1 MVPNTL
7 FFFAPNNR
15 TWHGASIDPSQL
27 DGLANRDARRTF
39 LGFITTSQWQW
50 RAPLQQEGHGGSRLR
65 GLATFE
71 VLYQLGSYQRR
82 YLPTLI
88 FTGYCG
94 TSKSEPG
101 GGACRG
107 RRRQARP

>member
-15 TWHGASIDPSQL
+15 TWHGASITPSQL

-50 RAPLQQEGHGGSRLR
+50 HHFNKKD
-65 GLATFE
+65 TVE
-71 VLYQLGSYQRR
+71 VD
-82 YLPTLI
+82 
-88 FTGYCG
+88 F
-94 TSKSEPG
+94 
-101 GGACRG
+101 AV
-107 RRRQARP
+107 